1 MCKYFCRVSDVD
13 SDNYINSWKSKGLPD
28 ENIMAPNT
36 SDEKLNPELSFFVT
50 KTKVEFNGSCLE
62 LDKIMYNHGKVVNIY
77 IVYEILF
84 GVDMSLSTNID
95 NGKKDKLILV
105 KGLTQGL

>member
-1 MCKYFCRVSDVD
+1 M
-13 SDNYINSWKSKGLPD
+13 PD

-95 NGKKDKLILV
+95 NRKKDKLILV